1 MVGSSD
7 TSKSGQAVVVEATGA
22 AVLLLTT
29 ILLVQQFVLLTPLA
43 NNTAST
49 QVEVQQQ
56 ERAEG
61 LLATSKYQGE
71 LKQAVLTW
79 DASTREFDG
88 SSASTE
94 YYILQPPE
102 NSFGDNIRQYF
113 LDTGV
118 GVQIDIT
125 YLDSSGER
133 QEIPYL
139 RIGTPTGSS
148 YTTTETVSLYDSDPL
163 YNEDGTETG
172 ETLGSVESDGT
183 KTYFAPDVN
192 SGPLYNVI
200 GVKFTIW
207 KL

>member
-1 MVGSSD
+1 MVSSTN

-56 ERAEG
+56 ERTEG
-61 LLATSKYQGE
+61 LLATSKYQDE
-71 LKQAVLTW
+71 LKQALLTW
-79 DASTREFDG
+79 NASTAEFDG
-88 SSASTE
+88 TPVASE

-102 NSFGDNIRQYF
+102 NSFGDDIRTYF

-118 GVQIDIT
+118 GVQIDLT
-125 YLDSSGER
+125 YLDNSKEQ
-133 QEIPYL
+133 QEVPYL

-148 YTTTETVSLYDSDPL
+148 YTTTETVTLYDSDQL
-163 YNEDGTETG
+163 YKEDGTQTG
-172 ETLGSVESDGT
+172 ETLESVDADST
-183 KTYFAPDVN
+183 KAYFAPDVN
-192 SGPLYNVI
+192 SGPVYNVI